1 MPGHAEENPF
11 ASPQGLDEV
20 EIEAQVVPDPAK
32 REKRPR
38 TPDSILLAWMMGL
51 VLCPVQIIC
60 LSFLGIFLVIPLIG
74 ILAYLPTR
82 TRKVWSAAIV
92 FFLIEAIVLGLAAL
106 GTLSMGMLPIATI
119 LVISV
124 MLCLAIIGCL
134 CQRSA
139 REHYHRTE
147 A

>member
-1 MPGHAEENPF
+1 MTGVPEDNPF
-11 ASPQGLDEV
+11 ASPVGLDEV
-20 EIEAQVVPDPAK
+20 EIEAQVVPDPQTSK
-32 REKRPR
+32 KRPP

-60 LSFLGIFLVIPLIG
+60 LGFVGIFLVIPLVG
-74 ILAYLPTR
+74 MLAYLPTR
-82 TRKVWSAAIV
+82 SKWVWSAAIV
-92 FFLIEAIVLGLAAL
+92 FFLIEAVVLGLAAL
-106 GTLSMGMLPIATI
+106 GTLSIGMLPIAGI

-124 MLCLAIIGCL
+124 LLCLAIIGCL

-139 REHYHRTE
+139 RDHYHRNE